1 MIYLTHSRL
10 MVESERMVSD
20 SATFGEALS
29 RNVCMQL
36 LAKPARYSLW
46 HARHESG
53 MGTVA
58 SARWRERQILRLRA
72 FSLQQVHRTALVRY
86 LRERHVVGVCREQT
100 LRDFYG
106 IVDTDEAARSEH
118 RNYILAAASQLCANE
133 LLELVGDRAGMD
145 LMRSYELAYGQFF
158 GMFCEYSRA
167 RRNHQ
172 RYLLTALIPEV
183 RSTVARLRRR
193 VLDGE
198 GLPKIPVQS
207 SRARSLIGVKTSRPM
222 GANRALV
229 SRPSAVADA
238 PRHTPPQ
245 SLWVL
250 AMNLVRVP
258 REDARSEPSESARR

>member
-1 MIYLTHSRL
+1 
-10 MVESERMVSD
+10 MVESERTVCD
-20 SATFGEALS
+20 SAAFGEELS

-58 SARWRERQILRLRA
+58 SARWRERQILGLRA
-72 FSLQQVHRTALVRY
+72 FSLEQVHRTALVRY
-86 LRERHVVGVCREQT
+86 LREYHVVGVCREQT

-106 IVDTDEAARSEH
+106 VVDAGDAARTEH
-118 RNYILAAASQLCANE
+118 RNYILAASSQLCANE
-133 LLELVGDRAGMD
+133 LLELVGDRTGMD
-145 LMRSYELAYGQFF
+145 LTRRYELAYGQFF
-158 GMFCEYSRA
+158 SMFCEYSRA

-183 RSTVARLRRR
+183 RATAARLRRR
-193 VLDGE
+193 ILDGE
-198 GLPKIPVQS
+198 GLPKAPIQS
-207 SRARSLIGVKTSRPM
+207 PRAASLTGVKTSRPT
-222 GANRALV
+222 GANRALA
-229 SRPSAVADA
+229 SKPSAVAGEQ
-238 PRHTPPQ
+238 RRTLPQ

-258 REDARSEPSESARR
+258 REDARSGPNESARR